1 MGGSTSTTNQSSQ
14 QSTNQIPQWV
24 NDASQQNYSFAQ
36 DVASRPLQQYQGQ
49 MVADI
54 SPQQQQ
60 AWNVAANSGG
70 VGQDQ
75 YQGSTAGYLGALGAT
90 PTTVTPQTLAKT
102 DLSPYMNPYTQNVI
116 DKTLPIMQ
124 QQLGQQYAANA
135 GGATSSNAFG
145 GSRFGVQQGVTQAQG
160 AQNMAQMAAQLNQAN
175 FTQAQAGATGDISR
189 DLAAQT
195 SNQSANQ
202 AKINSDIAASQ
213 GLTNTGDSLNKANI
227 ANWTMLQ
234 TSGADQQQQ
243 QQNQINAQMSKFNN
257 AWNYPTQQLNTLL
270 TSLGMSPK
278 DTATSGSGTSQSTTE
293 STPNWAELG
302 YRPVRHRDEAVRRPT
317 GSDAKMK
324 KVLHLACSGPIPI
337 TGRPDQELPLQ
348 VGQPLVRAE
357 DRRPDAAQDVEKAM
371 PGSTVKLNGMM
382 GVPRETLAAATP
394 SVARAPTFSAKV
406 WVRLLGGARLC
417 PGLAPG
423 GSAERWRTP
432 GGEPRRQA

>member
-36 DVASRPLQQYQGQ
+36 DIAARPLQQYQGQ
-49 MVADI
+49 MVADV

-90 PTTVTPQTLAKT
+90 PTTVTPQSLAKT
-102 DLSPYMNPYTQNVI
+102 DLSPYMDPYTKDVI
-116 DKTLPIMQ
+116 NASVPIAQ
-124 QQLGQQYAANA
+124 QQLGMQYGANA
-135 GGATSSNAFG
+135 GSATNQNAFG

-160 AQNMAQMAAQLNQAN
+160 AQNIGQMVAQLNQAN
-175 FTQAQAGATGDISR
+175 FNQAQAAATGDITR
-189 DLAAQT
+189 GLTAQQ

-234 TSGADQQQQ
+234 SAGADQQQQ
-243 QQNQINAQMSKFNN
+243 QQNQINAQMSKFNQ
-257 AWNYPTQQLNTLL
+257 AWNYPSQQLSTLL
-270 TSLGMSPK
+270 TSLGMSPH

-293 STPNWAELG
+293 STPNWAEIGTSLFG
-302 YRPVRHRDEAVRRPT
+302 DATKLFGPT
-317 GSDAKMK
+317 GSDK
-324 KVLHLACSGPIPI
+324 KLKKDVTSLGADPVTGVPIKSFRYKGQSPTAPKIVGPM
-337 TGRPDQELPLQ
+337 
-348 VGQPLVRAE
+348 
-357 DRRPDAAQDVEKAM
+357 AQDVEAAM
-371 PGSTVKLNGMM
+371 PGSTVKLNGVM
-382 GVPRETLAAATP
+382 GVPRGTLAAATP
-394 SVARAPTFSAKV
+394 SVAKAPTFSAKV
-406 WVRLLGGARLC
+406 GPPLGALAKPRAGARGVSGALANTKRRTSKT
-417 PGLAPG
+417 GLIGALG
-423 GSAERWRTP
+423 
-432 GGEPRRQA
+432 